1 MHAPAPDTLATPH
14 GRPEA
19 AAPTLGQGG
28 ASGRGGLVPDAPL
41 PASGESFVRRLHPD
55 EQDLVRHHLGRL
67 DARSRRLRFGN
78 CVNDAFI
85 ERYAEASIG
94 LRGTVIA
101 LFVGGVVRGVAELHF
116 TSRTGEEAEIAFS
129 IEPDHQGQGHGT
141 HLFGRILDAA
151 RNRGVRRLWL
161 TCLSENR
168 PILAIARKFGARV
181 TVVGDEATAELG
193 DQHPGP
199 GSLSREFAEEGA
211 ASVLAMI
218 DRRQRRFARLLR
230 PFRRAAAPTATQS
243 PN

>member
-1 MHAPAPDTLATPH
+1 MQASAPDTPSVPRDGSAL
-14 GRPEA
+14 
-19 AAPTLGQGG
+19 AAPTIHRG
-28 ASGRGGLVPDAPL
+28 ASLFRAPL
-41 PASGESFVRRLHPD
+41 PASDSFVRRLHPD
-55 EQDLVRHHLGRL
+55 ERDLVRQHLERL
-67 DARSRRLRFGN
+67 DPVSRRLRFGN

-85 ERYAEASIG
+85 ERYA
-94 LRGTVIA
+94 GTSLDPGGVVLA
-101 LFVGGVVRGVAELHF
+101 LFVEGVVRGVAELHF
-116 TSRTGEEAEIAFS
+116 TSRSGDEAEVAFS
-129 IEPDHQGQGHGT
+129 IEPDHQGLGHGT

-161 TCLSENR
+161 TCLAENR
-168 PILAIARKFGARV
+168 RILAIARKFGARV
-181 TVVGDEATAELG
+181 TVIGDEATAEFA

-218 DRRQRRFARLLR
+218 ERRQRRFARLLR